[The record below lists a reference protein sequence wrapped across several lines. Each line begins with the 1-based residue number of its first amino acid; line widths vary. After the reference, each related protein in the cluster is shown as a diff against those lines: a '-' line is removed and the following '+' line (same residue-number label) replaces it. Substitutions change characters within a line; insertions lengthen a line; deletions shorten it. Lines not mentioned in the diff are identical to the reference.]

1 MSSTSSQL
9 NNQIKICVLKSN
21 LEEIGNE
28 LIIQN
33 STIPA
38 LDDENECK
46 YRETMGVVQVLRAIT
61 IEIEL
66 QKEESSKLS
75 AKRRQLQL
83 NCEEMTKSI
92 NKVLETRNE
101 HENQLQQVENDIEQK
116 IRSYEALLHEKAD
129 RFRKMHNVY
138 DEVEMKK
145 QLEMVNDNLIK
156 ITTEEA
162 KQQNVVKELEKE
174 LSSIVPDLPDNI
186 LAILRK
192 PELENKLKT
201 LTDEC
206 NLKRDTLDRLQK
218 KQKYGFEF
226 NIY

>member
-1 MSSTSSQL
+1 MSSTSLQL

-61 IEIEL
+61 TEIEL
-66 QKEESSKLS
+66 QKEESSKLT

-92 NKVLETRNE
+92 NKALETRNE
-101 HENQLQQVENDIEQK
+101 NENQLQQVENEIE
-116 IRSYEALLHEKAD
+116 L
-129 RFRKMHNVY
+129 KMY

-162 KQQNVVKELEKE
+162 KQQNVVKVLEKE

-186 LAILRK
+186 LAIL
-192 PELENKLKT
+192 
-201 LTDEC
+201 
-206 NLKRDTLDRLQK
+206 
-218 KQKYGFEF
+218 
-226 NIY
+226 

>member
-1 MSSTSSQL
+1 M
-9 NNQIKICVLKSN
+9 VELK
-21 LEEIGNE
+21 
-28 LIIQN
+28 
-33 STIPA
+33 
-38 LDDENECK
+38 
-46 YRETMGVVQVLRAIT
+46 
-61 IEIEL
+61 
-66 QKEESSKLS
+66 
-75 AKRRQLQL
+75 
-83 NCEEMTKSI
+83 
-92 NKVLETRNE
+92 
-101 HENQLQQVENDIEQK
+101 
-116 IRSYEALLHEKAD
+116 
-129 RFRKMHNVY
+129 
-138 DEVEMKK
+138 DEVKMKK

-156 ITTEEA
+156 ITTEEG

-206 NLKRDTLDRLQK
+206 NQKRDTLDRLQK

>member
-1 MSSTSSQL
+1 MSTSSQQ
-9 NNQIKICVLKSN
+9 NNQMKICVLKSN

-61 IEIEL
+61 TEIEI
-66 QKEESSKLS
+66 QNEESSKLT

-92 NKVLETRNE
+92 NKELEIRNKN
-101 HENQLQQVENDIEQK
+101 ENQLQQVENEIEEK
-116 IRSYEALLHEKAD
+116 IRSYEALLREKAD

-138 DEVEMKK
+138 DEIEMKK
-145 QLEMVNDNLIK
+145 QLETVNEDLIK
-156 ITTEEA
+156 ITTEEG
-162 KQQNVVKELEKE
+162 KQQNVVKDLEKE
-174 LSSIVPDLPDNI
+174 LAAIVPDLPDNI
-186 LAILRK
+186 LSILRK
-192 PELENKLKT
+192 TELENKLKT
-201 LTDEC
+201 LTDKC
-206 NLKRDTLDRLQK
+206 NEKRDTFERLQK